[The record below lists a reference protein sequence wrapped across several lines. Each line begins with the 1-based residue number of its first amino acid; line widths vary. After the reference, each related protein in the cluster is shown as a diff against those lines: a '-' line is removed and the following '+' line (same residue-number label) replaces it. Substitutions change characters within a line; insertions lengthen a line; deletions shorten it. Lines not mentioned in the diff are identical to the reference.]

1 MLTTEEKEK
10 VGINRRQF
18 QRTPFIVLEVKG
30 KRSNKVFLAY
40 AENISQGG
48 LFLSSSQTL
57 KVGDQFPI
65 EFILPD
71 KKTKVL
77 CTCEVVWKKRYD
89 RMGLVSQG
97 VGIRFV
103 DLDPSQKKV
112 IGEWIDKGEKKK
124 RT

>member
-1 MLTTEEKEK
+1 MLTTEEKK

-18 QRTPFIVLEVKG
+18 QRTPFVVLEVQG
-30 KRSNKVFLAY
+30 KRSNKVFMAY

-57 KVGDQFPI
+57 KVGDQFPV
-65 EFILPD
+65 EFVLPD
-71 KKTKVL
+71 KKTKVR
-77 CTCEVVWKKRYD
+77 CTCEVAWKKRYD
-89 RMGLVSQG
+89 KMGLVSEG
-97 VGIRFV
+97 MGIRFV
-103 DLDPSQKKV
+103 DLDPAQKKV